1 MGLTISKND
10 GMMLAAG
17 AAVGAATVAVFR
29 RNTATSSGQTVNT
42 KTVLNP
48 GRYDGATFLEDCP
61 QAHDPSSWFVVPVAG
76 VTYPEKKVLISA
88 PYLVPHMDRFVEIL
102 KSWNITAYPVVGI
115 ERMEEIM
122 IVEKAKEVQF
132 DGVICG
138 DDRYTDAAF
147 AACAPRLKIVSK
159 WGTGIDSID
168 IKASKKYGGKCVDV
182 SQKRGKKERESCVVV
197 CCFAVSS
204 SSSLLSSHFSH
215 HTVFQR
221 ITAS

>member
-1 MGLTISKND
+1 MGLTLTKND

-17 AAVGAATVAVFR
+17 AMVGGVAVGIIS
-29 RNTATSSGQTVNT
+29 RNTSNGQTVNT

-61 QAHDPSSWFVVPVAG
+61 QANDQSSWFVVPVAG
-76 VTYPEKKVLISA
+76 VMYPAKKVLISA
-88 PYLVPHMDRFVEIL
+88 PYLVPHMERFVEIL

-115 ERMEEIM
+115 ERMEENM
-122 IVEKAKEVQF
+122 IVDKAKELPF

-168 IKASKKYGGKCVDV
+168 LKASKKYGGK
-182 SQKRGKKERESCVVV
+182 
-197 CCFAVSS
+197 SS
-204 SSSLLSSHFSH
+204 SSCCRRRCRRFVLFLCN
-215 HTVFQR
+215 
-221 ITAS
+221 